1 MKEKI
6 ISIILIVLIVFI
18 LFVIIAS
25 GITINKY
32 NNISKTIDKDIE
44 TVKRNITEKEKEY
57 KKIKDDNKVK
67 NKQIENMNSYI
78 DTLNE
83 KVKEYEK

>member
-18 LFVIIAS
+18 LFVITAS

-67 NKQIENMNSYI
+67 NKQIENMNNYI
-78 DTLNE
+78 DTLNQ

>member
-18 LFVIIAS
+18 LFVITAS

-67 NKQIENMNSYI
+67 NKQIENMTNYI

>member
-32 NNISKTIDKDIE
+32 N
-44 TVKRNITEKEKEY
+44 KEIGY
-57 KKIKDDNKVK
+57 K
-67 NKQIENMNSYI
+67 YI
-78 DTLNE
+78 Q
-83 KVKEYEK
+83 